1 MLTFFIDKSS
11 KYVFKFDW
19 QVFLI
24 IPYLEVFFSSVN
36 LFSTTRLSRG
46 FLFTKKELKPW
57 RLEFFD
63 LKLFGKTGSF
73 DALNEVFLSKEEDD
87 EEGEYHEDGGCI
99 VEGLLLNKLG
109 NALSNIAYGVGK
121 NYHVRHKH
129 VIVGC
134 VGPLPGK

>member
-1 MLTFFIDKSS
+1 MR
-11 KYVFKFDW
+11 FKAFYSTALKTLRCKKKNPEKNLGSFN
-19 QVFLI
+19 VKLK
-24 IPYLEVFFSSVN
+24 L
-36 LFSTTRLSRG
+36 LFS
-46 FLFTKKELKPW
+46 
-57 RLEFFD
+57 
-63 LKLFGKTGSF
+63 KTGSF